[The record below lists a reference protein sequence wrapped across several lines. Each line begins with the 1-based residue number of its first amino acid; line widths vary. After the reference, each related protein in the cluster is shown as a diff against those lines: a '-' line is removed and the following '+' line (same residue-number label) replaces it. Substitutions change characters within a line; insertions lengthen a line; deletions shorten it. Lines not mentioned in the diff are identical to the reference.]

1 MDKYRLLYVLV
12 LSCVTTVLPAQLKDY
27 SSQVDS
33 VLNLMT
39 IQEKVGQ
46 MIQYS
51 NNKLLTGP
59 ALDTSNR
66 TEEIK
71 RGEVGSVFNIITVE
85 RAKQYQDLAMQSR
98 LRIPLLFGLDVLHG
112 LNGTRNS
119 CNTKFVL
126 IQVSV
131 KKPDAG
137 IGQISI

>member
-71 RGEVGSVFNIITVE
+71 RGEGGE
-85 RAKQYQDLAMQSR
+85 GKEKKKKKKEKKR
-98 LRIPLLFGLDVLHG
+98 
-112 LNGTRNS
+112 
-119 CNTKFVL
+119 TK
-126 IQVSV
+126 
-131 KKPDAG
+131 KKKK
-137 IGQISI
+137 